1 MSVRVREFIGL
12 LQNNVELINEIAK
25 LESHTISRKNVLNL
39 ITQLYSPNT
48 LEILENRIKRLSTSK
63 PFPVLQY
70 LDDTDEYLL
79 APKVANLVLWLS
91 NNLHLASHR
100 IIKALISDIEDA
112 SQSIVKLMD
121 EQPIN
126 LYLLRKRMDQLS
138 TSNIEL
144 SECAGGNLRS
154 IGTKVQEFKEE
165 VLDFE
170 TKQIKARLLMDD
182 HLTPMRE
189 IIDPDGPMINA
200 LESAARLLGDI
211 SARQTIPQIH
221 REFSSN
227 LQSKIINNQKSV
239 RENHWSAYSQLQPIL
254 APYLKP
260 ASDLVKGCSVALSL
274 INKRGVKSI
283 NLHEHFPVIKAS
295 RPRGIYDDEH
305 FELWYQRNESRE
317 AHDDTISFVPGG
329 SIPLNL
335 DIPII
340 SLAKKITQNGP
351 TEDLLEFILSLDDY
365 QMHTL
370 TTCNNAATDILIEI
384 NKFDRIWVGELRE
397 YTRNEETL
405 EVRKI
410 AVE

>member
-39 ITQLYSPNT
+39 ITQLYSPST
-48 LEILENRIKRLSTSK
+48 LEILDNRVQRLSTSK

-79 APKVANLVLWLS
+79 APKVANLILWLS

-182 HLTPMRE
+182 HL
-189 IIDPDGPMINA
+189 
-200 LESAARLLGDI
+200 
-211 SARQTIPQIH
+211 
-221 REFSSN
+221 
-227 LQSKIINNQKSV
+227 LQCE
-239 RENHWSAYSQLQPIL
+239 R
-254 APYLKP
+254 
-260 ASDLVKGCSVALSL
+260 
-274 INKRGVKSI
+274 
-283 NLHEHFPVIKAS
+283 
-295 RPRGIYDDEH
+295 
-305 FELWYQRNESRE
+305 
-317 AHDDTISFVPGG
+317 
-329 SIPLNL
+329 
-335 DIPII
+335 
-340 SLAKKITQNGP
+340 
-351 TEDLLEFILSLDDY
+351 
-365 QMHTL
+365 
-370 TTCNNAATDILIEI
+370 
-384 NKFDRIWVGELRE
+384 
-397 YTRNEETL
+397 
-405 EVRKI
+405 
-410 AVE
+410 

>member
-39 ITQLYSPNT
+39 ITQLYSPST
-48 LEILENRIKRLSTSK
+48 LEKLDNRVKRLSTSK

-112 SQSIVKLMD
+112 SQSIVKLLD

-200 LESAARLLGDI
+200 LESAARLLGEI
-211 SARQTIPQIH
+211 SARRTIPQIH

-260 ASDLVKGCSVALSL
+260 ASDLVKGCSIALSSST
-274 INKRGVKSI
+274 KGV
-283 NLHEHFPVIKAS
+283 
-295 RPRGIYDDEH
+295 
-305 FELWYQRNESRE
+305 
-317 AHDDTISFVPGG
+317 
-329 SIPLNL
+329 
-335 DIPII
+335 
-340 SLAKKITQNGP
+340 
-351 TEDLLEFILSLDDY
+351 
-365 QMHTL
+365 
-370 TTCNNAATDILIEI
+370 
-384 NKFDRIWVGELRE
+384 
-397 YTRNEETL
+397 
-405 EVRKI
+405 
-410 AVE
+410 